1 VILFEDETGFS
12 MHPKLGRI
20 WVKKGIQPYVD
31 TRSQHQKR
39 LNLFGW
45 VDPLNGFH
53 GLMKSIK
60 GDTCGFL
67 KLLNKILIR
76 FKGKIIDLWVDNARW
91 HRGERVYSF
100 LLEHNTLYTHYL
112 PPYHPELN
120 YQETLWR
127 TMRYEETTNVY
138 FETVEDLAS
147 SVLKRSQRWK
157 PQKIKSL
164 CKLI

>member
-1 VILFEDETGFS
+1 VILSEDETGFS

-20 WVKKGIQPYVD
+20 WVKKGTQPYVE

-60 GDTCGFL
+60 DDTCGFL
-67 KLLNKILIR
+67 KLLKRILTR
-76 FKGKIIDLWVDNARW
+76 FKGKIIDLWVHNAPW
-91 HRGERVYSF
+91 HKGQSVYSF
-100 LLEHNTLYTHYL
+100 LLQQRRLYIHYL
-112 PPYHPELN
+112 PPHHPELN
-120 YQETLWR
+120 YQKTLWR

-138 FETVEDLAS
+138 FETVQNLTF
-147 SVLKRSQRWK
+147 SVFKRSQNWK
-157 PQKIKSL
+157 PQEI
-164 CKLI
+164 